1 MGSKIISGF
10 IGFMIG
16 ILTLVVIVGIAGVG
30 NNISSNEVNQNVIV
44 AENKQIEID
53 KINNEEV
60 NNNIINE
67 KAKDEEKRN
76 LVDTTNKITLLDIP
90 EFESTPYVEINGNI
104 PFFDDSELTTN
115 SYEYYSELDK
125 LGRVGIATACIGVG
139 MDDKP
144 RENIS
149 YIKPTGWK
157 DTKYNGIDGSNLY
170 NRCHLIAQSLTGEN
184 ANEKNLMT
192 GTRFM
197 NTEGMLRFE
206 NRVSD
211 YVNNTKNHVLYRVTP
226 MFNDDDMLAKGVLI
240 EAKSVEDN
248 GKGIQFNVFCYNVQ
262 PGIEI
267 DYKTGESKR
276 VEETS
281 TNELT
286 QSTAIAS
293 SIAMD
298 NSKNSSETSSSKSI
312 SEQTTTTPTTSAT
325 KEQTTS
331 TNNEATYVLNKNTK
345 KFHYSWCSSVNSMKE
360 KNKEY
365 SNSSRDSLISRG
377 YQPCKKCSP

>member
-286 QSTAIAS
+286 QSTTIAS